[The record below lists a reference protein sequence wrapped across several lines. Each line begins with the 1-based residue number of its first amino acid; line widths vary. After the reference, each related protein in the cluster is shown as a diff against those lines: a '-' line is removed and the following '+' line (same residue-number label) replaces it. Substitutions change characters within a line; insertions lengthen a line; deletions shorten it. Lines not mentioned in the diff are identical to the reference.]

1 MSLTCTFEDSDG
13 GLEDRESLSSEE
25 EWASTSDKASHS
37 ARPYST
43 PDGRSQASSVG
54 RRAKEKLTA
63 LSGGRICLMTRES
76 APEVSIEAAHLL
88 PRSVTAQLL
97 TRLEFSWGLRWKQL
111 HIDSTRNLLYI
122 RVDMHRSFDK
132 NGWFLLP
139 EPDILQTI
147 LAFIKH
153 RNQRTYK
160 QVLTRKKYKY
170 RIIPL
175 QLFHDNIGVFR
186 RISLEPDLAPDYDKI
201 FPMTQECPPTVE
213 SHVNPFFAIA
223 NAGPKIQ
230 EHSDL
235 LPSPWIGHADIQ
247 TLLFIWTMMKN
258 AKPTQEWYKI
268 SYRGDGAGHGA
279 EDKRGSN
286 QPDRRRDGSPPSRH
300 RTARF
305 FSGAAGAG
313 PYGDI
318 AGRAVADLPELDQD
332 DQTDTTVSDVLTHA
346 AVRIVPV
353 EDRTDFFQKWLHG
366 VNCSAASPDVEMA
379 AISDRDGFYGAVF
392 QNNIHI

>member
-1 MSLTCTFEDSDG
+1 MSSTPTLEDSDG
-13 GLEDRESLSSEE
+13 GLDDRESLSSDE
-25 EWASTSDKASHS
+25 EWASTSDEASHP

-63 LSGGRICLMTRES
+63 LSGGRICIMTRES

-88 PRSVTAQLL
+88 PRSTTGKLL
-97 TRLEFSWGLRWKQL
+97 TKLEFSWGLRWKQL

-122 RVDMHRSFDK
+122 RVDIHRSFDK

-139 EPDILQTI
+139 EPDILQII
-147 LAFIKH
+147 LNYIKD

-160 QVLTRKKYKY
+160 QVFTRKKYKY

-186 RISLEPDLAPDYDKI
+186 RISLEPGLVPDYDKI
-201 FPMTQECPPTVE
+201 FPMTPESPPTVE
-213 SHVNPFFAIA
+213 SHANPFFVIA
-223 NAGPKIQ
+223 NAGPKIE

-235 LPSPWIGHADIQ
+235 LPSAWIGHADIQ

-258 AKPTQEWYKI
+258 AKPTQEWYKTP
-268 SYRGDGAGHGA
+268 YRCNSAGHGA
-279 EDKRGSN
+279 EDRQGSH
-286 QPDRRRDGSPPSRH
+286 QGDRRRDGSPSSRH
-300 RTARF
+300 RTTRF
-305 FSGAAGAG
+305 FGGAAGAG
-313 PYGDI
+313 PSGDV
-318 AGRAVADLPELDQD
+318 AGRAVADLPELDED

-346 AVRIVPV
+346 AVRTVAV
-353 EDRTDFFQKWLHG
+353 VDQTDFFQKWLHG
-366 VNCSAASPDVEMA
+366 VNCSAASSDVEVAVINDGDGA
-379 AISDRDGFYGAVF
+379 AF
-392 QNNIHI
+392 QHNIYI